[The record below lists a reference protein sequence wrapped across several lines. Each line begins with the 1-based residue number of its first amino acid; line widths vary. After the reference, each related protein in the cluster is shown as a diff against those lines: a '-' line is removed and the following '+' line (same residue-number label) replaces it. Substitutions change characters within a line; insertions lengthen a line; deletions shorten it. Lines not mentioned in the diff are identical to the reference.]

1 MTNSAF
7 LISDFHMQ
15 AMIHICTHI
24 HIQTNVIKFKE
35 IKYSI
40 EIHIY
45 KDLYSKD
52 VFYNIRL

>member
-1 MTNSAF
+1 MTDSDK
-7 LISDFHMQ
+7 LVSDFHMQ
-15 AMIHICTHI
+15 AITHICTHI

-52 VFYNIRL
+52 VFYKIRL